1 MSNLK
6 TVELIFKGTI
16 PSKKNSR
23 INTKDGKSFPNNK
36 FVQWQNESII
46 ELRRQTR
53 HRFFKPVSM
62 EVIIYFG
69 TVGKADL
76 DNKVTSILDMFTE
89 ALLLA
94 DDKWQHV
101 PIMKLQAEYRA
112 GSPGAFVRL
121 EELPDG
127 YLGEDYAAA
136 VAKRKP
142 KRTG

>member
-1 MSNLK
+1 MSNPK

-23 INTKDGKSFPNNK
+23 INTKDGKSFPNTK
-36 FVQWQNESII
+36 FVQWQNDSIT

-53 HRFFKPVSM
+53 HRFFKPVSL

-69 TVGKADL
+69 TDGKADL
-76 DNKVTSILDMFTE
+76 DNKVTSLLDMFVE
-89 ALLLA
+89 ALLLP

-101 PIMKLQAEYRA
+101 PIMKIQAEYRA
-112 GSPGAFVRL
+112 RKPGAFVRL

-127 YLGEDYAAA
+127 YLGKELELAR
-136 VAKRKP
+136 AKRK
-142 KRTG
+142 KRGV